1 MNNTGI
7 LILAAGGSTR
17 FGSAKQL
24 AQYNEKTL
32 LQHVI
37 DEAVLAGADPVI
49 VITGANADEVSK
61 VVRNA
66 KAHIVINTNWQQGMA
81 SSIVIGIRFLIAYKK
96 TDKVIIA
103 VSDQPFV
110 TSSLF
115 DKLYQTQAESE
126 QPIVACAYADT
137 IGTPVLF
144 TQKYFDDL
152 LNLQGEQG
160 AKKILKAN
168 KQHTAIV
175 QFPEGAI
182 DIDTP
187 ADLED
192 LINKKKR
199 HS

>member
-7 LILAAGGSTR
+7 LILAAGSSLR

-24 AQYNEKTL
+24 VQYNEKTL

-37 DEAVLAGADPVI
+37 DEAVLAGAEPVI
-49 VITGANADEVSK
+49 VVTGANADEVSK

-66 KAHIVINTNWQQGMA
+66 KAHIVLNTNWQQGMA
-81 SSIVIGIRFLIAYKK
+81 SSIVIGIRILIAHKE

-103 VSDQPFV
+103 VSDQPYV

-115 DKLYQTQAESE
+115 EKLYQTQAESD

-137 IGTPVLF
+137 IGTPALF

-160 AKKILKAN
+160 AKKILKEN

-187 ADLED
+187 ADFED
-192 LINKKKR
+192 LINKQKR